1 MRKKQFFTV
10 ALSALFLVSA
20 FSFSSC
26 NINGGE
32 SSSTGKADTQLMDYD
47 SYKGKRNIPITAWD
61 FPTLEYSDTLGY
73 NTEKNNQV
81 IADIK
86 NAGVDILNLTGWDSL
101 YINNLQ
107 NIQLTKEQIALCNA
121 NGLKTVVFGSNTTGN
136 NENCVFTDNY
146 PDFSDCEGFYGFMPW
161 DEPHVPIMNKL
172 AGYARQFNE
181 TYKNNP
187 DAVYLVN
194 LLPSYAELF
203 RSGGYSDYLEAYCET
218 VLSEVE
224 GEKWLMVD
232 SYPVLENGKL
242 MVNFL
247 YDLMM
252 LKTYAVE
259 YDAFAHMCLMSTAT
273 GNKMRSPTKEELY
286 TQVYTALAF
295 GMDAYSWYTY
305 CTPREPIIPDGSAP
319 VKRDGTKTEL
329 YDAVKEVNF
338 TIKSFGHVY
347 KCFEWQGLLLN
358 SDKQTSAMNMIT
370 RNTELRDWVMTAE
383 ETDTLQSVSCDN
395 DYIIG
400 VMKDELGNDGFM
412 VSNYSDMATS
422 ADISLD
428 FVFEDANYLRIYKN
442 GVEENIALTNGK
454 ITLSLAYGEG
464 AFIIPYYKG

>member
-1 MRKKQFFTV
+1 MRKKGILAL
-10 ALSALFLVSA
+10 ALSALIGVCGFSA
-20 FSFSSC
+20 C
-26 NINGGE
+26 GGNAD
-32 SSSTGKADTQLMDYD
+32 STSDTKKDTQLMDYE
-47 SYKGKRNIPITAWD
+47 SYKGERNISITAWD
-61 FPTLEYSDTLGY
+61 FPTLEYSETLGY
-73 NTEKNNQV
+73 NTEKNNQL
-81 IADIK
+81 ISDIK
-86 NAGVDILNLTGWDSL
+86 NAGFDILNLTGRNSL
-101 YINNLQ
+101 YINNAE

-121 NGLKTVVFGSNTTGN
+121 NGLKSVVFGSNTTGE
-136 NENCVFTDNY
+136 NENCIFTDNY
-146 PDFSDCEGFYGFMPW
+146 PDFSECEGFYGFMPW
-161 DEPHVPIMNKL
+161 DEPHAPIMNKL

-203 RSGGYSDYLEAYCET
+203 TSGGYSDYLKTYCET

-232 SYPVLENGKL
+232 SYPILENGKL
-242 MVNFL
+242 MTNFL

-252 LKTYAVE
+252 LKTYALE
-259 YDAFAHMCLMSTAT
+259 YDASAHMCLMSTAT

-305 CTPREPIIPDGSAP
+305 CTPREVAIPDGSAP
-319 VKRDGTKTEL
+319 VKLDGTKTEL
-329 YDAVKEVNF
+329 YDAVKEVNL
-338 TIKSFGHVY
+338 TVKSFGHVY

-370 RNTELRDWVMTAE
+370 RNTELRDWVMTAD
-383 ETDTLQSVSCDN
+383 ETDTLLSVSCDN

-422 ADISLD
+422 ADIALD
-428 FVFEDANYLRIYKN
+428 FVFDGANYLRVYKN
-442 GVEENIALTNGK
+442 GEMEDIALTDGEA
-454 ITLSLAYGEG
+454 TLSLAYGEG